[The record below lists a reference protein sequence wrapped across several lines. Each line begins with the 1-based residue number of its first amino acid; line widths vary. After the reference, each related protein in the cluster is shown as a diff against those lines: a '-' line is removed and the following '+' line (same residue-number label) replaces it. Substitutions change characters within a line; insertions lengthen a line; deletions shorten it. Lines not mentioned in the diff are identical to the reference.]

1 MSKTDRRHTAT
12 AAPKQATASVT
23 ARPATLTQRRP
34 ADGVVVGE
42 LPHWVS
48 RPSSLA
54 PDPTTP
60 LTTDLAKGFGCVLG
74 SGWRP
79 LS

>member
-1 MSKTDRRHTAT
+1 VTLTPTKLTDWVANTAT

-42 LPHWVS
+42 LP
-48 RPSSLA
+48 
-54 PDPTTP
+54 T
-60 LTTDLAKGFGCVLG
+60 G
-74 SGWRP
+74 
-79 LS
+79 

>member
-12 AAPKQATASVT
+12 AAPKQATA
-23 ARPATLTQRRP
+23 TQRRP